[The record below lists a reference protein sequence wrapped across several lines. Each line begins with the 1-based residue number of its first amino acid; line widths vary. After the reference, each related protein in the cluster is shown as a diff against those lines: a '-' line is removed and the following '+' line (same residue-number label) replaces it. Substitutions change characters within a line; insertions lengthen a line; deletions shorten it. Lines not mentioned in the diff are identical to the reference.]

1 MSEATAQPNDSETL
15 NLNFHLT
22 YIFTIHLFF
31 IRNRADTIQNHSKYE
46 LFIRTLVLALS
57 GS

>member
-15 NLNFHLT
+15 NLNFQLT

-31 IRNRADTIQNHSKYE
+31 IRNGADTIHNHSKYE